1 MAYQTSHLGVRH
13 KDPGWRD
20 EEASKFSH
28 HDLNTLIHSHQAQT
42 LSDSSC
48 LARQADNK
56 NQNFASIE
64 EDPQSH
70 LHRQQDVWDV
80 RHEPQYVPLLNH
92 PRMVTTTKVVTI
104 EEVEEEATLLTP
116 LTHRIL
122 LDLRAHQVSLE
133 LHVGLFR
140 SHLTHRLLEQ
150 PIKKEETDP
159 MPSQRNPSSRISNY
173 SSYYS
178 FPRTTISTQMTPTK
192 YYSHLVFVR
201 RAHLRSSQNW
211 PSCRRQGAE
220 EDGERLTIL

>member
-1 MAYQTSHLGVRH
+1 MAYQTSHLGVHR
-13 KDPGWRD
+13 KDPGWKD
-20 EEASKFSH
+20 EEASKFSL
-28 HDLNTLIHSHQAQT
+28 HDLNTLIHFHQAQT
-42 LSDSSC
+42 LSDSSR
-48 LARQADNK
+48 LAWQADNR
-56 NQNFASIE
+56 NQDFASIE

-70 LHRQQDVWDV
+70 LRQQDVWDV
-80 RHEPQYVPLLNH
+80 RHEPQYVPLRNH
-92 PRMVTTTKVVTI
+92 PKMVTTTKVVTI
-104 EEVEEEATLLTP
+104 EEVEEEVTLLTP

-122 LDLRAHQVSLE
+122 LDLRARQVFPE

-178 FPRTTISTQMTPTK
+178 FPKTTISIQMTPTK
-192 YYSHLVFVR
+192 YYSHLVFVQ
-201 RAHLRSSQNW
+201 RAHLHSSQNW
-211 PSCRRQGAE
+211 PSCRRQEVE

>member
-1 MAYQTSHLGVRH
+1 LAYQKSHLGIHRL
-13 KDPGWRD
+13 DPGWRD

-28 HDLNTLIHSHQAQT
+28 RDLNTLIHSHQAQT
-42 LSDSSC
+42 LSDTSR
-48 LARQADNK
+48 LARQADNR

-92 PRMVTTTKVVTI
+92 PKMVTTTKVVTI
-104 EEVEEEATLLTP
+104 EEVEEEVTLLTP

-122 LDLRAHQVSLE
+122 LDLRARQVSPE
-133 LHVGLFR
+133 LHVGLFKSR
-140 SHLTHRLLEQ
+140 LTRHLLEQ

-173 SSYYS
+173 SSYCS
-178 FPRTTISTQMTPTK
+178 FPRTTISTQTTPTK

-201 RAHLRSSQNW
+201 RAHLRSLQN
-211 PSCRRQGAE
+211 
-220 EDGERLTIL
+220 